1 MTMKA
6 VVLNDSNPDGVHFGC
21 MRVMDAIRTGLS
33 SRGIDILAVVPHATE
48 WVKDPHWLAQVRSA
62 DIIVI
67 NGEGT
72 FHHGSRKARWLLDA
86 VDVAKQTGAK
96 TALVNALWQDNPADF
111 TALAAKLDDIY
122 CRDSRSAEEL
132 TKALS
137 RRVEWF
143 GDLSLYA
150 AVHMPASG
158 RKSTILL
165 GDSVHSSITRRIASL
180 ARPLAEAGRTARIV
194 PVVNQLRQV
203 SPSLV
208 GWRRALRSALV
219 QFRQR
224 QFIRR
229 FPETHFAKTD
239 REYLSELQ
247 SCALSV
253 TGRFH
258 AACLAL
264 ATETPFIAVSSNSWK
279 MEALIEDVGLSRDRL
294 VPIGQ
299 LDAELVSG
307 RDWSFTPTE
316 LARVQAYV
324 ARAQRSADAMWDEI
338 LRSPT
343 G

>member
-1 MTMKA
+1 VTKKA

-48 WVKDPHWLAQVRSA
+48 WMKDPQWLAQVQAA
-62 DIIVI
+62 DVIVI

-86 VDVAKQTGAK
+86 VEVAKQTGAK

-111 TALAAKLDDIY
+111 AALAAELDDIY

-132 TKALS
+132 TRALG
-137 RRVEWF
+137 RHIEWF

-150 AVHMPASG
+150 AVPKPASD
-158 RKSTILL
+158 RTSTILL
-165 GDSVHSSITRRIASL
+165 GDSVHSTVTRRIAAL
-180 ARPLAEAGRTARIV
+180 ARPLAEAGRTTRIV
-194 PVVNQLRQV
+194 PVVNQLRQI

-208 GWRRALRSALV
+208 GWRRMLRSALIRL
-219 QFRQR
+219 RQR
-224 QFIRR
+224 QFVRQ

-239 REYLSELQ
+239 IEYLAELQ

-279 MEALIEDVGLSRDRL
+279 MEALIEDVGLSHDRL
-294 VPIGQ
+294 VPIGR
-299 LDAELVSG
+299 LDAECVSG
-307 RDWSFTPTE
+307 RDWSFTPAE
-316 LARVQAYV
+316 LVRVREYLAT
-324 ARAQRSADAMWDEI
+324 AQRSADAMWDDI

-343 G
+343 D